1 MTTIAVS
8 KFKKVIGEL
17 PIIRPAARTLPGD
30 LA

>member
-8 KFKKVIGEL
+8 KFKKVIGDL
-17 PIIRPAARTLPGD
+17 PILRPAARALLGD